1 MYYDHVLN
9 LIFLWRHLM
18 KDIYNIGLIGFGTIG
33 AGVVETFNRNLELME
48 EKVGAKIKLKKVVDL
63 DIETDRGVEVDKNIL
78 STDVNDILEDPE
90 MDIIIE
96 LIGGYEPAK
105 SFILKAMSNGKHVV
119 TANKALLAKHWDEI
133 LQTANDNNVRI
144 CFEASVGGGIPLLQP
159 LNESLGA
166 NRIQSIYGII
176 NGTANYIL
184 TKMTDEGLDFEEVLK
199 EAQEK
204 GYAEQD
210 PTFDI
215 EGHDTAQKLI
225 ILTILGFG
233 TYVKQDKFHVEG
245 ISKIKQED
253 IEFIKNELGYSI
265 KLLAISR
272 IEEGKLEV
280 RVHPTLIS
288 QNHLLASVNDVFNGV
303 YIVGDIVGPV
313 MMYGQGAGMM
323 PTASAVVGD
332 CLDIMENMERQNI
345 YGPTSTEVKQIKDIE
360 DIKSKYY
367 LRLTAVDEPGVL
379 HTISGILS
387 KYNISIE
394 AVTQK
399 KKDEGQE
406 VPIFMVMHEALEKNM
421 QNAVREIDDLPFV
434 KNDTLFIRVLED

>member
-1 MYYDHVLN
+1 
-9 LIFLWRHLM
+9 M

-33 AGVVETFNRNLELME
+33 AGVVETFNRNLDLME
-48 EKVGAKIKLKKVVDL
+48 QKVGTNIKLKKVVDL
-63 DIETDRGVEVDKNIL
+63 DIETDRGVEIDRNIL

-90 MDIIIE
+90 IDIVIE

-105 SFILKAMSNGKHVV
+105 SFILKAMQEGKHVV
-119 TANKALLAKHWDEI
+119 TANKALLAKHWEEI
-133 LQTANDNNVRI
+133 LETANKNNVRI
-144 CFEASVGGGIPLLQP
+144 CFEASVGGGIPLLEP

-166 NRIQSIYGII
+166 NHIQSIYGII

-184 TKMTDEGLDFEEVLK
+184 TKMTEEGLDFEDVLR

-233 TYVKQDKFHVEG
+233 IYVEQDKFHVEG

-253 IEFIKNELGYSI
+253 IEFIKNEMGYSI

-272 IEEGKLEV
+272 IEEGELEV
-280 RVHPTLIS
+280 RVHPTLIP

-332 CLDIMENMERQNI
+332 CLDIMENMERKNI
-345 YGPTSTEVKQIKDIE
+345 YGPTDTEVKQIKDIE
-360 DIKSKYY
+360 NIKSKYY
-367 LRLTAVDEPGVL
+367 LRLTAVDKPGVL

-387 KYNISIE
+387 SYDISIE

-399 KKDEGQE
+399 KRDEGQE
-406 VPIFMVMHEALEKNM
+406 VPIFMVMHEALEKNL
-421 QNAVREIDDLPFV
+421 QNAVKEINALDFV
-434 KNDTLFIRVLED
+434 RNDTLFIRVLKE

>member
-1 MYYDHVLN
+1 
-9 LIFLWRHLM
+9 M
-18 KDIYNIGLIGFGTIG
+18 KDIYNVGLIGFGTIG
-33 AGVVETFNRNLELME
+33 AGVVETFNRNLDLME
-48 EKVGAKIKLKKVVDL
+48 QKVGTKIKLKKVVDL
-63 DIETDRGVEVDKNIL
+63 DIETDRGIEVDRSIL
-78 STDVNDILEDPE
+78 STDVNDILKDPE
-90 MDIIIE
+90 IDIVIE

-105 SFILKAMSNGKHVV
+105 SFILKAMQEGKHVV
-119 TANKALLAKHWDEI
+119 TANKALLAKHWEEI
-133 LQTANDNNVRI
+133 LETANKNNVRI
-144 CFEASVGGGIPLLQP
+144 CFEASVGGGIPLLEP
-159 LNESLGA
+159 LNESLAA

-184 TKMTDEGLDFEEVLK
+184 TKMTEEGLDFEDVLS

-233 TYVKQDKFHVEG
+233 IYVEQDKFHVEG

-253 IEFIKNELGYSI
+253 IEFIKNEMGYSI

-272 IEEGKLEV
+272 IEEGELEV
-280 RVHPTLIS
+280 RVHPTLIP

-332 CLDIMENMERQNI
+332 CLDIMENMERKNI
-345 YGPTSTEVKQIKDIE
+345 YGPTDTEVKQIKDIE

-367 LRLTAVDEPGVL
+367 LRLTAVDKPGVL

-387 KYNISIE
+387 SYDISIE

-399 KKDEGQE
+399 KRDEGQE

-421 QNAVREIDDLPFV
+421 QNAVKEINALDFV
-434 KNDTLFIRVLED
+434 RNDTLFIRVLDE

>member
-1 MYYDHVLN
+1 
-9 LIFLWRHLM
+9 M

-33 AGVVETFNRNLELME
+33 SGVVETFNRNLDIME
-48 EKVGAKIKLKKVVDL
+48 QKVGVKINLKRVVDL
-63 DIETDRGVEVDKNIL
+63 DIETDRGVKIDKSFL

-90 MDIIIE
+90 IDIVIE

-105 SFILKAMSNGKHVV
+105 RFILKAMSNGKHVV
-119 TANKALLAKHWDEI
+119 TANKALLAKHWEE
-133 LQTANDNNVRI
+133 LLETANKNNVRI
-144 CFEASVGGGIPLLQP
+144 CFEASVGGGIPLLEP
-159 LNESLGA
+159 LNESLA
-166 NRIQSIYGII
+166 SNHIQSIYGII

-184 TKMTDEGLDFEEVLK
+184 TKMTEEGLDFEDVLG
-199 EAQEK
+199 EAQKK

-233 TYVKQDKFHVEG
+233 IYVEQDRFHVEG

-253 IEFIKNELGYSI
+253 IEFIKNDLGYSL
-265 KLLAISR
+265 KLLAISQV
-272 IEEGKLEV
+272 EDGELEV
-280 RVHPTLIS
+280 RVHPTLIP
-288 QNHLLASVNDVFNGV
+288 QNHLLASVNHVFNGV

-332 CLDIMENMERQNI
+332 CLNIIENMGRKNI
-345 YGPTSTEVKQIKDIE
+345 YGPADTRVEHIKQIEEIN
-360 DIKSKYY
+360 SKYY
-367 LRLTAVDEPGVL
+367 LRITAIDKPGVL

-387 KYNISIE
+387 KYGISIE

-399 KKDEGQE
+399 KRDKGQE
-406 VPIFMVMHEALEKNM
+406 VPIFMVMHESMEQNM
-421 QNAVREIDDLPFV
+421 QNAINEINDLDFIRD
-434 KNDTLFIRVLED
+434 DTLFIRFLKE

>member
-1 MYYDHVLN
+1 
-9 LIFLWRHLM
+9 M

-33 AGVVETFNRNLELME
+33 AGVVETFNQNLNLME
-48 EKVGAKIKLKKVVDL
+48 QKVGTNIKLKKVVDL
-63 DIETDRGVEVDKNIL
+63 DIETDRGVEIDRNIL

-90 MDIIIE
+90 IDIVIE

-105 SFILKAMSNGKHVV
+105 SFILKAMQEGKHVV
-119 TANKALLAKHWDEI
+119 TANKALLAKHWEEI
-133 LQTANDNNVRI
+133 LETANKNNVRI
-144 CFEASVGGGIPLLQP
+144 CFEASVGGGIPLLDP

-166 NRIQSIYGII
+166 NHIQSIYGII

-184 TKMTDEGLDFEEVLK
+184 TKMTEEGLDFEDVLS

-233 TYVKQDKFHVEG
+233 IYVEQDKFHVEG

-253 IEFIKNELGYSI
+253 IEFIKNEMGYSI

-272 IEEGKLEV
+272 IEEGELEV
-280 RVHPTLIS
+280 RVHPTLIP

-323 PTASAVVGD
+323 PTASAVVGN
-332 CLDIMENMERQNI
+332 CLDIMENMERKNI
-345 YGPTSTEVKQIKDIE
+345 YGPTDTEVKQIKDIE

-367 LRLTAVDEPGVL
+367 LRLTAVDKPGVL

-387 KYNISIE
+387 SYDISIE

-399 KKDEGQE
+399 KRDEGQE

-421 QNAVREIDDLPFV
+421 QNAVKEINALDFV
-434 KNDTLFIRVLED
+434 RNDTLFIRVLGE

>member
-1 MYYDHVLN
+1 
-9 LIFLWRHLM
+9 M
-18 KDIYNIGLIGFGTIG
+18 KNSYNIGLIGFGTIG
-33 AGVVETFNRNLELME
+33 AGVVETFNRNLGLME
-48 EKVGAKIKLKKVVDL
+48 QKLGAKINLKKVVDL

-90 MDIIIE
+90 IDIVIE

-105 SFILKAMSNGKHVV
+105 TFILKAMGNGKHVV
-119 TANKALLAKHWDEI
+119 TANKALLAKHWEEI
-133 LQTANDNNVRI
+133 LKTANDNNVRI
-144 CFEASVGGGIPLLQP
+144 CFEASVGGGIPLLEP
-159 LNESLGA
+159 LNESLAA

-184 TKMTDEGLDFEEVLK
+184 TKMTDEGLDFEEVLR

-233 TYVKQDKFHVEG
+233 VYVEQDKFHVEG

-253 IEFIKNELGYSI
+253 IEFIKNELGYAI
-265 KLLAISR
+265 KLLAIAR
-272 IEEGKLEV
+272 IDDGKLEV
-280 RVHPTLIS
+280 RVHPTLIP
-288 QNHLLASVNDVFNGV
+288 QDHLIASVNDVFNGV
-303 YIVGDIVGPV
+303 YLVGDIVGPV

-332 CLDIMENMERQNI
+332 CIDIMENMERPNI
-345 YGPTSTEVKQIKDIE
+345 YGPEDTEVQEIKSIDGIC
-360 DIKSKYY
+360 SKYY
-367 LRLTAVDEPGVL
+367 LRLTVIDKPGVL

-387 KYNISIE
+387 KYDISLE
-394 AVTQK
+394 SVNQR
-399 KKDEGQE
+399 KKDEGRE
-406 VPIFMVMHEALEKNM
+406 IPIFMVTHEAIEKNIRK
-421 QNAVREIDDLPFV
+421 AVEEIDELDLV
-434 KNDTLFIRVLED
+434 KGDTLFIRVLED

>member
-1 MYYDHVLN
+1 
-9 LIFLWRHLM
+9 M
-18 KDIYNIGLIGFGTIG
+18 KNIYNIGLIGFGTIG
-33 AGVVETFNRNLELME
+33 AGVVETFNRNLDLME
-48 EKVGAKIKLKKVVDL
+48 QKVGTKIRLKKVVDL
-63 DIETDRGVEVDKNIL
+63 DIKTDRGVEVDKNIL
-78 STDVNDILEDPE
+78 STDVNDILDDPE
-90 MDIIIE
+90 IDIVIE

-105 SFILKAMSNGKHVV
+105 SFILKAMENKKHVV
-119 TANKALLAKHWDEI
+119 TANKALLAKHWEEI
-133 LQTANDNNVRI
+133 LETANKNHVRI
-144 CFEASVGGGIPLLQP
+144 CFEASVGGGIPLLGP

-166 NRIQSIYGII
+166 NNIQSIYGII

-184 TKMTDEGLDFEEVLK
+184 TKMTDEGLDFEYVLR

-233 TYVKQDKFHVEG
+233 IYVKQDKFHVEG

-253 IEFIKNELGYSI
+253 IEFIKNEMGYSI
-265 KLLAISR
+265 KLLAISK
-272 IEEGKLEV
+272 IEGEKLEV

-288 QNHLLASVNDVFNGV
+288 QDHLLASVNDVFNGV
-303 YIVGDIVGPV
+303 YLVGDIVGPV

-332 CLDIMENMERQNI
+332 CLDIMGNTERKNI
-345 YGPTSTEVKQIKDIE
+345 YGPNNTEVKKIKDIE
-360 DIKSKYY
+360 DINSKYY
-367 LRLTAVDEPGVL
+367 LRLNVIDKPGVL

-387 KYNISIE
+387 NYDISIE
-394 AVTQK
+394 SVSQK

-406 VPIFMVMHEALEKNM
+406 VPIFMVTHEALEKNI
-421 QNAVREIDDLPFV
+421 RKSLKEIANLDFV
-434 KNDTLFIRVLED
+434 KKDTLFIRVL

>member
-1 MYYDHVLN
+1 
-9 LIFLWRHLM
+9 M

-33 AGVVETFNRNLELME
+33 AGVVETFNRNLDLME
-48 EKVGAKIKLKKVVDL
+48 QKVGTKIKLKKVVDL
-63 DIETDRGVEVDKNIL
+63 DIETDRGVEVDRSIL

-90 MDIIIE
+90 IDIVIE

-105 SFILKAMSNGKHVV
+105 SFILKAMEKGKHVV
-119 TANKALLAKHWDEI
+119 TANKALLAKHWEEI
-133 LQTANDNNVRI
+133 LETANKNNVRI
-144 CFEASVGGGIPLLQP
+144 CFEASVGGGIPLLEP
-159 LNESLGA
+159 LNEGLAA

-184 TKMTDEGLDFEEVLK
+184 TKMTDEGLNFEDVLK

-233 TYVKQDKFHVEG
+233 IYVEQDKFHVEG

-253 IEFIKNELGYSI
+253 IEFIKNELGYAI

-272 IEEGKLEV
+272 IEDGELEV
-280 RVHPTLIS
+280 RVHPTLIP
-288 QNHLLASVNDVFNGV
+288 QDHLLASVNDVFNGV
-303 YIVGDIVGPV
+303 YLVGDIVGPV

-332 CLDIMENMERQNI
+332 CLDIMENMERKNI
-345 YGPTSTEVKQIKDIE
+345 YGPGNTEVKKIKAIDE
-360 DIKSKYY
+360 IKSKYY
-367 LRLTAVDEPGVL
+367 LRLTAIDKPGVL

-387 KYNISIE
+387 DYNISIE
-394 AVTQK
+394 SVNQK
-399 KKDEGQE
+399 KQDEGQE
-406 VPIFMVMHEALEKNM
+406 VPIFMVTHEAIEKNI
-421 QNAVREIDDLPFV
+421 QKAVKMVNDLDFV

>member
-1 MYYDHVLN
+1 
-9 LIFLWRHLM
+9 M

-33 AGVVETFNRNLELME
+33 AGVGETFNRNLDLME
-48 EKVGAKIKLKKVVDL
+48 QKVGTNIKLKKVVDL
-63 DIETDRGVEVDKNIL
+63 DIETDRGVEIDRNIL

-90 MDIIIE
+90 IDIVIE

-105 SFILKAMSNGKHVV
+105 SFILKAMQEGKHVV
-119 TANKALLAKHWDEI
+119 TANKALLAKHWEEI
-133 LQTANDNNVRI
+133 LETANKNNVRI
-144 CFEASVGGGIPLLQP
+144 CFEASVGGGIPLLEP

-166 NRIQSIYGII
+166 NHIQSIYGII

-184 TKMTDEGLDFEEVLK
+184 TKMTEEGLDFEDVLR

-233 TYVKQDKFHVEG
+233 IYVEQDKFHVEG

-253 IEFIKNELGYSI
+253 IEFIKNEMGYSI

-272 IEEGKLEV
+272 IEEGELEV
-280 RVHPTLIS
+280 RVHPTLIP

-332 CLDIMENMERQNI
+332 CLDIMENMERKNI
-345 YGPTSTEVKQIKDIE
+345 YGPTDTEVKQIKDIE
-360 DIKSKYY
+360 NIKSKYY
-367 LRLTAVDEPGVL
+367 LRLTAVDKPGVL

-387 KYNISIE
+387 SYDISIE
-394 AVTQK
+394 AVTQQK
-399 KKDEGQE
+399 RDEGQE
-406 VPIFMVMHEALEKNM
+406 VPIFMVMHEALEKNL
-421 QNAVREIDDLPFV
+421 QNAVKEINALDFV
-434 KNDTLFIRVLED
+434 RNDTLFIRVLEE

>member
-1 MYYDHVLN
+1 
-9 LIFLWRHLM
+9 M
-18 KDIYNIGLIGFGTIG
+18 KDTYSIGLIGFGTIG
-33 AGVVETFNRNLELME
+33 AGVVETFNLNLDLME
-48 EKVGAKIKLKKVVDL
+48 QKVGAKIKLKKVVDL
-63 DIETDRGVEVDKNIL
+63 DIETDRGVKIDKNIL

-90 MDIIIE
+90 IDIVIE

-105 SFILKAMSNGKHVV
+105 SFILKAVSNGKHVV
-119 TANKALLAKHWDEI
+119 TANKALLAKHWEEI
-133 LQTANDNNVRI
+133 LQSANDNNVRI
-144 CFEASVGGGIPLLQP
+144 CFEASVGGGIPLLHP

-166 NRIQSIYGII
+166 NHIQSIYGII

-184 TKMTDEGLDFEEVLK
+184 TKMTDEGLGFEEVLK

-210 PTFDI
+210 PAFDI

-233 TYVKQDKFHVEG
+233 VYVKQDNFHVEG
-245 ISKIKQED
+245 ISRIKQED
-253 IEFIKNELGYSI
+253 IEFIKNEMGYSI

-272 IEEGKLEV
+272 INGGELEV
-280 RVHPTLIS
+280 RVHPTLIP
-288 QNHLLASVNDVFNGV
+288 QNHLLASVNGVFNGV

-332 CLDIMENMERQNI
+332 CLNIMENMERQNI
-345 YGPTSTEVKQIKDIE
+345 YGPADTEVKQIKNIE

-367 LRLTAVDEPGVL
+367 LRLTAVDKPGVL
-379 HTISGILS
+379 HVISGILS
-387 KYNISIE
+387 KYDISIE
-394 AVTQK
+394 AVNQK

-421 QNAVREIDDLPFV
+421 QNAIKEINALHFV